1 MFAVMMVMMIMVMMM
16 VMMMMVIMMI
26 IMMMIVIPG
35 DMVGEVGSVNRSEGF
50 CVKQKQVALCHH
62 KRLQLLSGSS

>member
-1 MFAVMMVMMIMVMMM
+1 MIIMVMMM
-16 VMMMMVIMMI
+16 MMMIMMMMI

-50 CVKQKQVALCHH
+50 CVEQKQVALCHH